1 MRAVNFKYTLLIA
14 ILLFLSM
21 LTACATSS
29 PQVIS
34 PKSEGK
40 IKLRCVMSS
49 EDNIK
54 LEAFKTFAL
63 DIKTQF
69 PDYDISFNFIKG
81 DIQSYQTKIKVLLS
95 SNDKPD
101 VFFSNGDG
109 FSNELL
115 SANVVQPVDKY
126 LNELN
131 FWDMIIPSAKI
142 DGYNGHIYAVPFE
155 EVYYQII
162 EINTALFEQ
171 NNIKPPTNFD
181 ELKIAVSTFKSK
193 GLVPI
198 ALGGKDGRAVYNM
211 VEALACTIDPQIT
224 KKIMNG
230 KEKFSDESFKEAA
243 SSVKDLISMGAF
255 GDNPKSLTDAD
266 AANLFYSGKAAMYCT
281 SSSDFKISNQK
292 LNGKCRLLYYPYI
305 GKSKSIVP
313 NSLVG
318 GLRKNSGLFISST
331 SEHPKEAVK
340 LAVEMSK
347 YYNKYLYEKQGNP
360 SIIYIPSKQNWKL
373 ASSSPVLL
381 QQFTQDLS
389 TNKNIA
395 ANLLQDN
402 ININAS
408 KALIEA
414 SSAFITG
421 LLSVD
426 SYTREMDNGLKL
438 K

>member
-1 MRAVNFKYTLLIA
+1 MKTVNFKYSLLIT
-14 ILLFLSM
+14 IFLFLSM
-21 LTACATSS
+21 LIACAKPS
-29 PQVIS
+29 PQVNL
-34 PKSEGK
+34 PKDEEK
-40 IKLRCVMSS
+40 IKLRCAMSS
-49 EDNIK
+49 EDNAK
-54 LEAFKTFAL
+54 LEVFKTFAA

-69 PDYDISFNFIKG
+69 PDYDVSFSFIKG

-126 LNELN
+126 LDELK
-131 FWDMIIPSAKI
+131 FWNMVIPSAKA
-142 DGYNGHIYAVPFE
+142 DGSDGHIYAVPFE
-155 EVYYQII
+155 EVYYQVI

-171 NNIKPPTNFD
+171 NNIKPPTNF
-181 ELKIAVSTFKSK
+181 EEFKIAVSTFKAK
-193 GLVPI
+193 GLMPI
-198 ALGGKDGRAVYNM
+198 ALGGKDGRTVYN
-211 VEALACTIDPQIT
+211 VIEGFACTIDPQVT
-224 KKIMNG
+224 QKIING

-243 SSVKDLISMGAF
+243 SSVKDLINMGAF

-305 GKSKSIVP
+305 GKSKSIVS
-313 NSLVG
+313 NNLVG

-340 LAVEMSK
+340 LAIEMSK

-360 SIIYIPSKQNWKL
+360 SVIYIPSKQNWKL
-373 ASSSPVLL
+373 PSNTPVSL
-381 QQFTQDLS
+381 QQFTEDLS
-389 TNKNIA
+389 INKNITIG
-395 ANLLQDN
+395 LLQNN
-402 ININAS
+402 INVNAS
-408 KALIEA
+408 KAVIED
-414 SSAFITG
+414 SSVFMTG

-426 SYTREMDNGLKL
+426 SYTRELDNGLKL

>member
-1 MRAVNFKYTLLIA
+1 MRSVNFKYSLLIV
-14 ILLFLSM
+14 ILLFLSA
-21 LTACATSS
+21 LTACSKSS

-34 PKSEGK
+34 LKNEGK
-40 IKLRCVMSS
+40 IKLRCTMSS

-54 LEAFKTFAL
+54 LEAFKTFAA

-81 DIQSYQTKIKVLLS
+81 DIQSYQTKIKVILS

-101 VFFSNGDG
+101 IFFSNGDG
-109 FSNELL
+109 FSDELL

-126 LNELN
+126 LNELK
-131 FWDMIIPSAKI
+131 FWDMVIPSAKV
-142 DGYNGHIYAVPFE
+142 DSSDGHIYAVPFE
-155 EVYYQII
+155 EVYYQMI

-171 NNIKPPTNFD
+171 NNIKPPTNFE

-211 VEALACTIDPQIT
+211 VEGFACTIDPQVT

-243 SSVKDLISMGAF
+243 SSVKDLINMGAF
-255 GDNPKSLTDAD
+255 GDNPKSLTDVD

-305 GKSKSIVP
+305 GKSKSIVS
-313 NSLVG
+313 NNLVG
-318 GLRKNSGLFISST
+318 GLRKNSGLLISSA

-340 LAVEMSK
+340 LAIEMSK

-373 ASSSPVLL
+373 ASSAPVSL
-381 QQFTQDLS
+381 QQFTENLS
-389 TNKNIA
+389 INKNIA
-395 ANLLQDN
+395 VALLQGN
-402 ININAS
+402 INLNAS
-408 KALIEA
+408 KAVIED
-414 SSAFITG
+414 SSAFMTG

>member
-1 MRAVNFKYTLLIA
+1 MRTVNFKYTLLIA

-21 LTACATSS
+21 LTACTKSL
-29 PQVIS
+29 PQVSS
-34 PKSEGK
+34 PKSEEK

-54 LEAFKTFAL
+54 LEAFKTFAS

-69 PDYDISFNFIKG
+69 PDYDISFSFIKG

-95 SNDKPD
+95 SNNKPD

-109 FSNELL
+109 FSKELL

-126 LNELN
+126 LNELK
-131 FWDMIIPSAKI
+131 FWDMVIPSAKV
-142 DGYNGHIYAVPFE
+142 DGYDGHIYAVPFE
-155 EVYYQII
+155 EVCYQMI
-162 EINTALFEQ
+162 EINSALFEQ

-181 ELKIAVSTFKSK
+181 ELKIAVSTFKAK

-198 ALGGKDGRAVYNM
+198 ALGGKDGRVVYNM
-211 VEALACTIDPQIT
+211 VESFACTIDPQVT

-230 KEKFSDESFKEAA
+230 KERFSDESFKEAA
-243 SSVKDLISMGAF
+243 SSVKDLINMGAF
-255 GDNPKSLTDAD
+255 GDNSKSLTDAD

-292 LNGKCRLLYYPYI
+292 LNGKCRLLYYPYV
-305 GKSKSIVP
+305 GKSKSIIH

-340 LAVEMSK
+340 LAIEMSK

-373 ASSSPVLL
+373 ASSPPVSL

-395 ANLLQDN
+395 ANLLQGN

-408 KALIEA
+408 KALIDA

>member
-1 MRAVNFKYTLLIA
+1 MRVVKLKYSLLIV
-14 ILLFLSM
+14 ILLFISI
-21 LTACATSS
+21 LTSCAKPS

-34 PKSEGK
+34 PKNEGK

-49 EDNIK
+49 EDNTK
-54 LEAFKTFAL
+54 LEAFKTFAS

-81 DIQSYQTKIKVLLS
+81 DMQSYQTKIKVLLY
-95 SNDKPD
+95 SNDRPD

-115 SANVVQPVDKY
+115 SANMVQPVDKY
-126 LNELN
+126 LNELK
-131 FWDMIIPSAKI
+131 FWDMVIPSAKV
-142 DGYNGHIYAVPFE
+142 DGSDGHIYAVPFE
-155 EVYYQII
+155 EVYYQMI

-171 NNIKPPTNFD
+171 NNIKPPTNFE

-193 GLVPI
+193 GFVPI
-198 ALGGKDGRAVYNM
+198 ALGGKDGKAVYNM
-211 VEALACTIDPQIT
+211 VEGFACTIDPQVT

-243 SSVKDLISMGAF
+243 SSVKDLINMGAF

-292 LNGKCRLLYYPYI
+292 LNGKCRLIYYPYI
-305 GKSKSIVP
+305 EKPKSTVS

-318 GLRKNSGLFISST
+318 GLRKNSGLFISSA

-340 LAVEMSK
+340 LAIEMSK

-360 SIIYIPSKQNWKL
+360 SIIYIPSKQDWKL
-373 ASSSPVLL
+373 ANSSSALL

-389 TNKNIA
+389 VNKNIA
-395 ANLLQDN
+395 VALLQGN
-402 ININAS
+402 INVNAS
-408 KALIEA
+408 KAIIED
-414 SSAFITG
+414 SSAFMTG
-421 LLSVD
+421 LLSID
-426 SYTREMDNGLKL
+426 SYTKELDNGLKL